1 MPPDDTLNLLRSG
14 KLHGI
19 HRLDL
24 TADLA
29 SLPDEI
35 YDLAET
41 LEILNLSDNQLTD
54 LPADL
59 PRLHQLRVI
68 FCAGNRFTRLPEI
81 LGQCPKLEVIGFRSN
96 AIETLSAAALPPGL
110 RWLILTD
117 NRLGQLPPEIGH
129 CKRLQKL
136 MLAGNCLTGL
146 PAEMRELKGLELLRL
161 SANRF
166 EALPDFIP
174 TLPRLAWLAFG
185 GNPFSRDGR
194 ESVERES
201 IEWDRLDLHEQLGEG
216 ASGRIYR
223 GTWHP
228 EDSPSPRDVAVKLF
242 KGGITSDGLPEDEIA
257 ASVAAGGHPS
267 LISALGEITGHP
279 DGSSGLVMP
288 LAEDNFQALAGPP
301 DLKTCTQDVYP
312 KDRHFPFEVAV
323 KIAAD
328 IASAAGHLHA
338 RGILHGDLY
347 AHNILWNPQGSC
359 LLGDFG
365 AASMVPAHHAATLKK
380 IEVRA
385 FGHLLGELLSRIVP
399 ETRHEARVEE
409 LLALKD
415 HCLCPDPQYRP
426 DFQQIAS
433 FFSYL

>member
-1 MPPDDTLNLLRSG
+1 MPPDDTLSLLLSG

-24 TADLA
+24 TADLT
-29 SLPDEI
+29 SLPKEI
-35 YDLAET
+35 YDLADT

-59 PRLHQLRVI
+59 SRLHHLRVI
-68 FCAGNRFTRLPEI
+68 FCSGNRFTHLPEV
-81 LGQCPKLEVIGFRSN
+81 LGRCPNLEMIGFRTN
-96 AIETLSAAALPPGL
+96 AIETLSPAALPPGL
-110 RWLILTD
+110 RWLVLTD
-117 NRLGQLPPEIGH
+117 NRLSRLPAEIGQR
-129 CKRLQKL
+129 KRLQKL
-136 MLAGNCLTGL
+136 MLAGNRLTEL
-146 PAEMRELKGLELLRL
+146 PEEMRELKGLELLRL

-174 TLPRLAWLAFG
+174 SLPRLAWLAFD

-194 ESVERES
+194 EPVERES

-216 ASGRIYR
+216 ASGKIFR

-228 EDSPSPRDVAVKLF
+228 EDSPSSRDVAVKLF

-257 ASVAAGGHPS
+257 ASLAGAGHAG

-279 DGSSGLVMP
+279 DGSAGLVMA
-288 LAEDNFQALAGPP
+288 LAGDDFQALAGPP
-301 DLKTCTQDVYP
+301 DLKTCTQDIYP
-312 KDRHFPFEVAV
+312 TDRHFPFAVTV
-323 KIAAD
+323 KIAAQ
-328 IASAAGHLHA
+328 IASAAGHLRS

-347 AHNILWNPQGSC
+347 AHNILWNPQGDC
-359 LLGDFG
+359 LFGDFG
-365 AASMVPAHHAATLKK
+365 AASVVPAHQAAALEK
-380 IEVRA
+380 IEIRA
-385 FGHLLGELLSRIVP
+385 FGHLLGELVSRIVP
-399 ETRHEARVEE
+399 EARHEGRVEE

-415 HCLCPDPQYRP
+415 HCLCPDPQHRP